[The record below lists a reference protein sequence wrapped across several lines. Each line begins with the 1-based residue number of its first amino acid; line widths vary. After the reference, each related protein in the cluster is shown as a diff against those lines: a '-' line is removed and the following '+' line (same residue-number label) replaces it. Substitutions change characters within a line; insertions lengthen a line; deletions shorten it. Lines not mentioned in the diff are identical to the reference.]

1 MQYTPAEARPKEGS
15 AAGAKAAAE
24 PMTVAATAVRSILKQ
39 GRGKRETNLK

>member
-24 PMTVAATAVRSILKQ
+24 PMTVATTAVRIIFNKVL
-39 GRGKRETNLK
+39 RKRETNLS